1 MSSDYL
7 CPLMAPSGHGQR
19 HLTRPLLDL
28 KQTFIATVQLTDTD
42 MFGAPSWLAM
52 FPWGAGASGSVWG
65 EPAMGREFPSL
76 HGSIPA
82 VTFSQ
87 RGDVCKR
94 HKGLALHLARA
105 DWPHA

>member
-52 FPWGAGASGSVWG
+52 F
-65 EPAMGREFPSL
+65 
-76 HGSIPA
+76 
-82 VTFSQ
+82 
-87 RGDVCKR
+87 
-94 HKGLALHLARA
+94 ALSEEKA
-105 DWPHA
+105 